1 MNMES
6 EVLTALLEKI
16 DAEGI
21 AWKKGLN
28 NSHVLSTRH

>member
-6 EVLTALLEKI
+6 EGLIALMEKN

-21 AWKKGLN
+21 VWKKGLN
-28 NSHVLSTRH
+28 NSHVLSTGH